1 MSVPRNSS
9 AIGIGFGPATYI
21 KGTDTT
27 TFTLSCGGLSV
38 LPIGGTLTFV
48 VYAFGD
54 IVDDLYLH
62 CDSLPQGA
70 TFPSVS
76 GIQHVQS
83 TFNWTIS
90 GPFTGSIGFYIL
102 NYGPPW
108 CYLNFDMVLPVE
120 LSSFNSI
127 VYGNDVT
134 LKWQTSSETNNSGFE
149 IERALTVNGNNSDW
163 HLTGIMPGKGTT
175 SSLSDYEFNDKN
187 LNSGIYKYRLKQIDY
202 NGNFEYFYLNENVQ
216 IGIPSKF
223 ELSQNYPNPFN
234 PSTNLEF
241 GISELGFVSLKVY
254 DASGKEVVTL
264 INEIKPAGYYSVK
277 FNGAELSSGIYF
289 YILSSTGGSGNFIST
304 KRMILLK

>member
-1 MSVPRNSS
+1 
-9 AIGIGFGPATYI
+9 
-21 KGTDTT
+21 
-27 TFTLSCGGLSV
+27 
-38 LPIGGTLTFV
+38 
-48 VYAFGD
+48 
-54 IVDDLYLH
+54 
-62 CDSLPQGA
+62 
-70 TFPSVS
+70 
-76 GIQHVQS
+76 
-83 TFNWTIS
+83 
-90 GPFTGSIGFYIL
+90 
-102 NYGPPW
+102 
-108 CYLNFDMVLPVE
+108 MVLPVE